1 MSDRPP
7 FISFYTGDRF
17 YRDGSVRLRSRCAA
31 LGIPLLVERL
41 DGAGEYWAN
50 TLRKPPFIL
59 EKVRELRRDLFWI
72 DVDTSLN
79 EDHDCFR
86 AVSGDLA
93 FASHT
98 GTLQGIKASPI
109 GVRYTDASL
118 RFLSCW
124 SEQCLARIRQHD
136 VDLDHDILKYEVLP
150 RFRGRLSLSI
160 MTDGVSPRNF
170 TDGRFIGNGLSRP
183 PGKSQALGA
192 VFAKNARRAH
202 AFGALGLQDFR

>member
-1 MSDRPP
+1 MSDRPV
-7 FISFYTGDRF
+7 FISFHTGDRF
-17 YRDGSVRLRSRCAA
+17 YRDGAARLGRRCAA
-31 LGIPLLVERL
+31 LGIPLLIERL
-41 DGAGEYWAN
+41 EGAEYWTN

-72 DVDTSLN
+72 DADTSLN

-98 GTLQGIKASPI
+98 GTLRGIKASPI

-124 SEQCLARIRQHD
+124 SEECLARIRRHD
-136 VDLDHDILKYEVLP
+136 VDLDHDVLKYDVLP
-150 RFRGRLSLSI
+150 RFRGRISLSL

-170 TDGRFIGNGLSRP
+170 TDGRFIANGLSRV
-183 PGKSQALGA
+183 PGKAQALGA

-202 AFGALGLQDFR
+202 AFDALGLHDFR